1 MIEQLE
7 KRIAELE
14 KLLVSLERKKKKTP
28 GTGFAKMQCKKLIAT
43 YKDCIKE
50 AKLILEIQE
59 VNNESRN

>member
-50 AKLILEIQE
+50 ANLILEI
-59 VNNESRN
+59 

>member
-14 KLLVSLERKKKKTP
+14 KTLAGLERIKKKTP
-28 GTGFAKMQCKKLIAT
+28 GMGFAKMQCKKLIAT

-50 AKLILEIQE
+50 ANLILEI
-59 VNNESRN
+59 

>member
-14 KLLVSLERKKKKTP
+14 KTLAGLERIKKKTP
-28 GTGFAKMQCKKLIAT
+28 GMGFAKMQCKKLIAT

-50 AKLILEIQE
+50 AYLILEIQE
-59 VNNESRN
+59 IK